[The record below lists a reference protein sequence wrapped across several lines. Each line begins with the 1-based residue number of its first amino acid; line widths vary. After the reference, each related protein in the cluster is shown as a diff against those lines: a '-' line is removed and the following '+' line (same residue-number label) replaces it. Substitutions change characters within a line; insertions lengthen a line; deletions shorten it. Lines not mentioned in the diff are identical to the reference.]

1 MFDEIVNIWK
11 LEIESI
17 NIDGFTRVIESINFF
32 PMQSRYYPHSLSW
45 KVNFNFKDV
54 ISDGV
59 NTTVVPAMWEIEL
72 NKLFISKFGDKYT
85 DGPNSGEIQFH
96 NSLCDYMTY
105 QGYRFIIQFYP
116 DQFISVI
123 REKKL
128 NQIGI

>member
-1 MFDEIVNIWK
+1 MFDEIVNTWK
-11 LEIESI
+11 KEIESI
-17 NIDGFTRVIESINFF
+17 SIDGYSRHIDSVDFFSI
-32 PMQSRYYPHSLSW
+32 QSRYFPHSLAW
-45 KVNFNFKDV
+45 KVNFNFKDG
-54 ISDGV
+54 ISDG
-59 NTTVVPAMWEIEL
+59 NITTNIPTMWEIEL

-128 NQIGI
+128 NEIGI